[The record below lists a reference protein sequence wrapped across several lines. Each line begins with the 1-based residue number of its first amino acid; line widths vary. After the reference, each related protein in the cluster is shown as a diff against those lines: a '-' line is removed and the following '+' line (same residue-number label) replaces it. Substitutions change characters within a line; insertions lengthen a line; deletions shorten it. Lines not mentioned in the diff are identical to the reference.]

1 MNDYYYL
8 IKMRLIRIH
17 NQKKNTSV
25 N

>member
-1 MNDYYYL
+1 
-8 IKMRLIRIH
+8 MRLIRIH

>member
-1 MNDYYYL
+1 
-8 IKMRLIRIH
+8 MRLIRIN